1 MKDEKEVKRY
11 HCINYGACAK
21 ADSGEIIEI
30 DAMETISGTPDCPC
44 CHQHTLEEIVKKPFN
59 WKLIAAIV
67 ALVLV
72 LGGGAG
78 YYFGVYQPQ
87 QKAIALQKAEDV
99 RLEAEKKQK
108 EAKAEA
114 ARKAREE
121 AARKATEAEQARIKA
136 EKEEALHKADSILTA
151 NEKLL
156 QEKEKKM
163 SPEAKTVIN
172 SLLGELH
179 LAVKYEDVSAI
190 DSLEAPIN
198 EAWKDAI
205 RKPMPT
211 TKTSGKNPSWGRYE
225 GPRDANG
232 LPHGSGVL
240 RITRQTIING
250 QTAQPGGRIEGVFR
264 NGYVNMGT
272 WYQNDGNAVV
282 VKDLKAY

>member
-1 MKDEKEVKRY
+1 MKKDEKDVKRY

-30 DAMETISGTPDCPC
+30 DALETIGGTPDCPC
-44 CHQHTLEEIVKKPFN
+44 CHQHTLEEIVKKSIN
-59 WKLIAAIV
+59 WKLIAAII

-78 YYFGVYQPQ
+78 YFFGVYQPQ
-87 QKAIALQKAEDV
+87 QKALALKQAENE

-108 EAKAEA
+108 EAQAEA

-121 AARKATEAEQARIKA
+121 AARKASEEEQARLA
-136 EKEEALHKADSILTA
+136 ALKQAALLKADSILAA
-151 NEKLL
+151 NEKLV
-156 QEKEKKM
+156 QENEKNMK
-163 SPEAKTVIN
+163 PEAKVAVN
-172 SLLGELH
+172 SLLAELRT
-179 LAVKYEDVSAI
+179 AVKYEDVDAI
-190 DSLEAPIN
+190 DSLETPIN

-205 RKPMPT
+205 QKAT
-211 TKTSGKNPSWGRYE
+211 TTVTSGKNPSWGRYE

-240 RITRQTIING
+240 RITRTTTING
-250 QTAQPGGRIEGVFR
+250 QTAQPGERIEGVFR

-272 WYQNDGNAVV
+272 WYQNGGNAVV

>member
-1 MKDEKEVKRY
+1 MKDKKEVKRY

-21 ADSGEIIEI
+21 ADSSEIIEV
-30 DAMETISGTPDCPC
+30 DVMETISGTPDCPC

-72 LGGGAG
+72 LGGGVG

-87 QKAIALQKAEDV
+87 QKAIALQKAEDA
-99 RLEAEKKQK
+99 RLDTEKKQK

-121 AARKATEAEQARIKA
+121 EARKATEAEQSRIKA
-136 EKEEALHKADSILTA
+136 AKEAAMHKADSILTA

-156 QEKEKKM
+156 QEKETQMK
-163 SPEAKTVIN
+163 PEAKTAIN
-172 SLLGELH
+172 SLLAELRS
-179 LAVKYEDVSAI
+179 AKKYEDVSAI
-190 DSLEAPIN
+190 DSLEMPIN

-205 RKPMPT
+205 QKPT
-211 TKTSGKNPSWGRYE
+211 TTHTASGKNPSWGRYE
-225 GPRDANG
+225 GPRDADG

-240 RITRQTIING
+240 YITRPTTING
-250 QTAQPGGRIEGVFR
+250 QTAQPGERIEGVFR

-272 WYQNDGNAVV
+272 WYSSDGNAVV
-282 VKDLKAY
+282 VKDLKVY